1 MDWWT
6 AFTIGLFGSM
16 HCVGMCGP
24 IAMALPFHDRSRWH
38 ILQNTS
44 LYNSG
49 RITTY
54 AVIGLLPGLLGQGLA
69 LAGFQQSVSIFL
81 GLLFL
86 FAALFSLGASQ
97 YLHRIA
103 LYRHFYAVVQQGLG
117 QLLKKQT
124 RKTFFSIG
132 LLNGLLP
139 CGLVYMALAGAITQ
153 SSMFSG
159 ALYMALF
166 GLGTVPLMSAIAVS
180 KGLISLPM
188 RNFIRK
194 VTPAFMIL
202 FALLLLFRGLQVDLP
217 ESIDAW
223 MLMGYLPM
231 CE

>member
-24 IAMALPFHDRSRWH
+24 IAMALPFHDRSKRH
-38 ILQNTS
+38 ILKNTL

-49 RITTY
+49 RISTY
-54 AVIGLLPGLLGQGLA
+54 AIIGLLPGLLGQGLA
-69 LAGFQQSVSIFL
+69 LAGFQKNISIIL

-86 FAALFSLGASQ
+86 FAAFFSLGANQ
-97 YLHRIA
+97 YLQRIA
-103 LYRHFYAVVQQGLG
+103 LYRRFYALVQQRLG
-117 QLLKKQT
+117 VLLKTQS
-124 RKTFFSIG
+124 RRTFFSIG
-132 LLNGLLP
+132 LLNGFLP
-139 CGLVYMALAGAITQ
+139 CGLVYMALAGALTQ

-159 ALYMALF
+159 AIYMAVF
-166 GLGTVPLMSAIAVS
+166 GLGTLPLMLTIAIS
-180 KGLISLPM
+180 RGLISLPM
-188 RNFIRK
+188 RNLIRK

-202 FALLLLFRGLQVDLP
+202 FALLLLFRGLRIDLP
-217 ESIDAW
+217 ESIDTW